1 MKTWMIVRKEDLAI
15 LGSYMAEE
23 KDETSNNR
31 SHLLAQPH
39 CMHMELPEG
48 VEAKYAKCEMVE
60 GEATILHSEEK
71 ELAEVE
77 QAWSMLRAQRDQKL
91 AETDKYVLTD
101 YPISAENLQAIKD
114 YRNDLRDLPSS
125 VVDPRQAVQWPE
137 MPEV

>member
-1 MKTWMIVRKEDLAI
+1 MKTWIIVRKEDLAV

-48 VEAKYAKCEMVE
+48 VEVKYAMCEMVE
-60 GEATILHSEEK
+60 GELAIVHSEAK

-77 QAWSMLRAQRDQKL
+77 LAWAALRSMRDEKL
-91 AETDKYVLTD
+91 SATDKYVLPD
-101 YPISAENLQAIKD
+101 YPISSENLQAMKD
-114 YRNDLRDLPSS
+114 YRNDLRDLPSQ
-125 VVDPRQAVQWPE
+125 VADPRLEVQWPE